1 MCAMSFTGAFFELFK
16 INSATV
22 ILICCGY
29 ILFKIHKMDM
39 VLIKARLFLNKKII
53 HQSWVYISVA
63 GISIAL
69 YSLINMMSV
78 DDASFSYNIIQLI
91 QIIFL
96 IAFTLLVFSWYLFL
110 SDYRLHYTVES
121 GFNIPLLLIAQS
133 KAGDGGS

>member
-1 MCAMSFTGAFFELFK
+1 MCAMSFIGAFLELFK

-29 ILFKIHKMDM
+29 ILFKIHKMDI
-39 VLIKARLFLNKKII
+39 VLIKTRLFLDKKII

-69 YSLINMMSV
+69 YLLIKMGSV
-78 DDASFSYNIIQLI
+78 TEIDDASFSYNIIQLI

-121 GFNIPLLLIAQS
+121 RL
-133 KAGDGGS
+133 

>member
-1 MCAMSFTGAFFELFK
+1 MSFTEAFLELFK

-39 VLIKARLFLNKKII
+39 VLIKTRLFLDQKII

-69 YSLINMMSV
+69 YLLIKMASATDI

-96 IAFTLLVFSWYLFL
+96 IAFTLLVFNWYLFL
-110 SDYRLHYTVES
+110 SDYRLH
-121 GFNIPLLLIAQS
+121 AQR
-133 KAGDGGS
+133 DF

>member
-1 MCAMSFTGAFFELFK
+1 MCAMSFTEAFLELFK

-39 VLIKARLFLNKKII
+39 VLIKTRLFLDKKII

-69 YSLINMMSV
+69 YLLIKMASATDI

-110 SDYRLHYTVES
+110 SDYRLH
-121 GFNIPLLLIAQS
+121 AQR
-133 KAGDGGS
+133 DF

>member
-1 MCAMSFTGAFFELFK
+1 MCAMSFTEAFLELFK

-39 VLIKARLFLNKKII
+39 VLIKTRLFLDQKII

-69 YSLINMMSV
+69 YLLIKMASATDI

-110 SDYRLHYTVES
+110 SDYRLHHTVES
-121 GFNIPLLLIAQS
+121 RL
-133 KAGDGGS
+133 

>member
-1 MCAMSFTGAFFELFK
+1 MSFTEAFLELFK

-39 VLIKARLFLNKKII
+39 VLIKTRLFLDQKII

-69 YSLINMMSV
+69 YLLIKMVSATDI

-110 SDYRLHYTVES
+110 SDYRLHHTVES
-121 GFNIPLLLIAQS
+121 RP
-133 KAGDGGS
+133 